1 MAVRDVDAV
10 ADFFLLLLHEMF
22 KDSGGQTLLQ
32 HRSGFCTNVGMAEN
46 AVAANNWLGTA
57 IQEGNGYSQN
67 PVARIK
73 EKSGLWILS
82 RLGRTL
88 VWEALT
94 CMVIKTVAALFWTS
108 LYTQLTEWP
117 LLITRFPKKTCREVS
132 LSCIPD

>member
-1 MAVRDVDAV
+1 
-10 ADFFLLLLHEMF
+10 
-22 KDSGGQTLLQ
+22 
-32 HRSGFCTNVGMAEN
+32 MAEN

-94 CMVIKTVAALFWTS
+94 CMVRRWQPFLGQV
-108 LYTQLTEWP
+108 
-117 LLITRFPKKTCREVS
+117 
-132 LSCIPD
+132 CIYNWQNGRC